1 MPEKKPERI
10 IEKKP
15 ERIIEK
21 KSERIIEKKQERV
34 PEKKTER
41 VPEIKQERVHEK
53 KQERISEKKEEK
65 KVQNQIITVKKVLV
79 TDTATNQ
86 KSLVNQKLTQAV
98 KVKNYNTNTNPIS
111 KINQGKSK
119 LALQEKE
126 QKTYSTNT
134 EISKSRHNLSRITI
148 NDTGKTP
155 KKQYVLNVRK
165 IERIQ
170 SNSKMR
176 ISYTNN
182 MEETGPIKTNF
193 NHNIV
198 VIKNVTGENFNKN
211 PVQSGSNIARR
222 EINESSKA
230 PKKQVQVSPRRNEI
244 IKSEKK
250 PYKLNYKNFNETN
263 GSKKSEIKIN
273 LQNKM
278 NNANEQRNSRNSRNS
293 SSNKENKISTT
304 NIKIKT
310 EMNTGNKGGKFA
322 QYQFSKIK
330 KITTENSGINDN
342 KNNSKIRAG
351 STNSRGNKN
360 ETVSIERQSSRNKI
374 GENETS
380 GSKVVTMKTTQV
392 IVGKSGQG
400 SRSNS
405 RSNSITRSKKES
417 SVTTTKTVTKTVIKN
432 ESIQN
437 ESQGSVVRKF
447 RSIRMIKK
455 DNK

>member
-1 MPEKKPERI
+1 M
-10 IEKKP
+10 
-15 ERIIEK
+15 
-21 KSERIIEKKQERV
+21 
-34 PEKKTER
+34 
-41 VPEIKQERVHEK
+41 
-53 KQERISEKKEEK
+53 
-65 KVQNQIITVKKVLV
+65 
-79 TDTATNQ
+79 
-86 KSLVNQKLTQAV
+86 
-98 KVKNYNTNTNPIS
+98 
-111 KINQGKSK
+111 
-119 LALQEKE
+119 
-126 QKTYSTNT
+126 
-134 EISKSRHNLSRITI
+134 
-148 NDTGKTP
+148 
-155 KKQYVLNVRK
+155 RK

-211 PVQSGSNIARR
+211 PVQSGSNIARK

-278 NNANEQRNSRNSRNS
+278 NNANEQRNSRNS

-374 GENETS
+374 GGNEIS
-380 GSKVVTMKTTQV
+380 GSKVVTVKTTQV

-400 SRSNS
+400 SRNNS

-432 ESIQN
+432 ESSQS

-455 DNK
+455 ENK